1 MRGGVFSL
9 LAAMT
14 ALACPANTPLAPP
27 PKPRTAPAPAAE
39 PVLHAP
45 IATYDLGESPELL
58 QRLRES
64 AYSYFRF
71 TNLRFANTVCQQFN
85 DAKALMPLVNLH
97 GDAHLEQYA
106 VTSVGRGLADYDDAS
121 TGPAVLDL
129 VRFGASLRL
138 AARERGW
145 DASTAIDAFVDGYR
159 AALTD
164 PDATPPEPACVARTK
179 MGFSDDRLEL
189 LAEVETLMTPLSAE
203 DAASFEAGH
212 ARYVALM
219 GELHPEL
226 PAHFFS
232 LKKFGRLH
240 TGIGSALSQ
249 KYLMR
254 VEGET
259 LEPDDDVVLE
269 AKELRDL
276 GGIGCITASVGGG
289 AFRILLGQTRVGGQ
303 SMRFL
308 AQVPRDP
315 ARPLDDTPV
324 WVQAW
329 LDNYH
334 ELNLH
339 EPQFS
344 QQDLV
349 GVSRDVGVQLG
360 RGHVMK
366 IADPL
371 GDQLRA
377 AQLRMLRELEPRI
390 RQSIDDMTALT
401 LRSWRTFVRETE
413 RLPQRGTIDP
423 PKKAE
428 SVER

>member
-1 MRGGVFSL
+1 MRAGVFSL

-14 ALACPANTPLAPP
+14 TLACPATTPVVPA
-27 PKPRTAPAPAAE
+27 PKPSALPEPVAE
-39 PVLHAP
+39 PVLHAA
-45 IATYDLGESPELL
+45 IATYDLGKSPELL

-64 AYSYFRF
+64 GYSYFRF
-71 TNLRFANTVCQQFN
+71 TNLRFANTVCQLFT

-106 VTSVGRGLADYDDAS
+106 VTSLGRGLADYDDAS

-138 AARERGW
+138 AARERDW
-145 DASTAIDAFVDGYR
+145 DASEAIDAFFDGYR
-159 AALTD
+159 AALID
-164 PDATPPEPACVARTK
+164 PDAAAPEPECVARTK
-179 MGFSDDRLEL
+179 QGFSDDRLEL
-189 LAEVETLMTPLSAE
+189 LAKVETLMTPLSVEEAP
-203 DAASFEAGH
+203 SFEAGH
-212 ARYVALM
+212 ARYVKLM
-219 GELHPEL
+219 RELHPEL

-249 KYLMR
+249 KFLMR

-259 LEPDDDVVLE
+259 LAPDDDVVLE

-276 GGIGCITASVGGG
+276 GDISCITASVGGG

-303 SMRFL
+303 PMRFL

-315 ARPLDDTPV
+315 ARPLDDTPT

-344 QQDLV
+344 EQDLV
-349 GVSRDVGVQLG
+349 DVSRDVGVQLG

-371 GDQLRA
+371 GAQFRA
-377 AQLRMLRELEPRI
+377 AQLGMLRELEPRV
-390 RQSIDDMTALT
+390 RQSVDEMTALT
-401 LRSWRTFVRETE
+401 LRSWRTFVHE
-413 RLPQRGTIDP
+413 
-423 PKKAE
+423 
-428 SVER
+428 VEHL